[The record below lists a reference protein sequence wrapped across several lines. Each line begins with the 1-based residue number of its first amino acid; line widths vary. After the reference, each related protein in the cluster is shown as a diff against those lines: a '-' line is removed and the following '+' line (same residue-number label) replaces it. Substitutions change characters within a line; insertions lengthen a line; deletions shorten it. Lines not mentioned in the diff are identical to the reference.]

1 MQTLT
6 EELYTYRKVLFP
18 STQPRRVLI
27 HCIFWLSFI
36 AFHLLVFLPAHQE
49 RLVNRTVLFSYMLYY
64 GRYIPVYY
72 LTICFFR
79 FLKSRVRG
87 PLRLILLT
95 GFVLI
100 VFHIITMGLFQFYD
114 RYVGLVNL
122 PDGFQKI
129 GELYLLSLEGFRSG
143 DWMLFIYDVSD
154 LQLLILPLSIKMI
167 KYSIG
172 LVSQEY
178 TRREQKLRS
187 ELKYMRSQ
195 LTPHFIFNI
204 LNAVSV
210 EIRRS
215 PKEAINILYKAA
227 DMIRFSIYDIEKEFI
242 SLEKEL
248 HYVEQY
254 VELESM
260 RTSHRS
266 QICFLTRGEIS
277 DRYYVPTLFLVTL
290 VENAFKHSVHATSA
304 PSQISILGEIDE
316 DWLTFEVT
324 NTKPNK
330 DPAESVDETNEG
342 IGLAN
347 IKKTLALKFG
357 NNYRLDIT
365 QDTELFTVL
374 LKLPLLPVS
383 VLSAYAR

>member
-1 MQTLT
+1 METLT

-18 STQPRRVLI
+18 ATQSRRVLI
-27 HCIFWLSFI
+27 QCAFWTLFI
-36 AFHLLVFLPAHQE
+36 VFHLLVFLPAHQD
-49 RLVNRTVLFSYMLYY
+49 RLTNRHVLFSYILYY

-72 LTICFFR
+72 LTIRFFR
-79 FLKSRVRG
+79 FLRSRVRS
-87 PLRLILLT
+87 PYRLIWMAV
-95 GFVLI
+95 FVLI
-100 VFHIITMGLFQFYD
+100 IFHIITMALFQFYSHK
-114 RYVGLVNL
+114 VGMENL

-129 GELYLLSLEGFRSG
+129 GKLYLLSFEEFRG
-143 DWMLFIYDVSD
+143 RDWLLFIYNVSD
-154 LQLLILPLSIKMI
+154 LQLLVLPLSIKMI

-172 LVSQEY
+172 LVSEEY
-178 TRREQKLRS
+178 GRREQKLRS

-210 EIRRS
+210 EIRHS
-215 PKEAINILYKAA
+215 PKKAIDILFKAA

-242 SLEKEL
+242 SLKKEL
-248 HYVEQY
+248 HYVQQY

-266 QICFLTRGEIS
+266 QICFLTRGDVLEEH
-277 DRYYVPTLFLVTL
+277 RVPTLFLVTL
-290 VENAFKHSVHATSA
+290 VENAFKHSVHATADRSEV
-304 PSQISILGEIDE
+304 SILGEIRG

-324 NTKPNK
+324 NTKPAKRSAEPTNK
-330 DPAESVDETNEG
+330 TSEG

-357 NNYRLDIT
+357 KNYSFDII
-365 QDTELFTVL
+365 QDTETFSVL
-374 LKLPLLPVS
+374 LKLPLHSGGHLV
-383 VLSAYAR
+383 RFE